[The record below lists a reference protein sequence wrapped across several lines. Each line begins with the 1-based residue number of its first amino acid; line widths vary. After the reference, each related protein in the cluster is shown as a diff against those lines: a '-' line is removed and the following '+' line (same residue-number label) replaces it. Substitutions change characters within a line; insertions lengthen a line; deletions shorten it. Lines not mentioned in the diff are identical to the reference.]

1 MKIVS
6 ERIMLD
12 TSGNGDFLDITDNV
26 ARSLAKSG
34 LRAGYVLVFVAGST
48 AGITTF
54 EYEPGLVADLKEFLQ
69 RMAPTGKHY
78 HHDDTWGDANGFSH
92 VRASSLAP
100 RLPCLSRGQTC
111 SWARGS
117 RSCSRNSTTGL
128 DTERSSCRSSG
139 NDHFSKPGSPISKL
153 RGGLSRT
160 DAG

>member
-6 ERIMLD
+6 ERIKLD

-92 VRASSLAP
+92 LRASFTGPSLTVP
-100 RLPCLSRGQTC
+100 F
-111 SWARGS
+111 
-117 RSCSRNSTTGL
+117 
-128 DTERSSCRSSG
+128 ERSQLLLGTYQQIVLAEFDNRPRQREIIVQIVG
-139 NDHFSKPGSPISKL
+139 E
-153 RGGLSRT
+153 
-160 DAG
+160 